1 MTRQPTP
8 TGELITNPR
17 ATPLVLP
24 APAGG
29 WLWPAWA
36 GIWAESLTLLAA
48 GFLFLTFL
56 QTKPGGENHDLIGV
70 RDHDGWYHTKMASL
84 LPTIGATQEFPWLQ
98 FVYFRQ
104 SSDKFVSHHF
114 GFHVLLLPFLAAAKW
129 ITGDILPGGR
139 WAVAAC
145 FGGILV
151 IANLLMR
158 HLGVPY
164 RWLWFALVLILPHQ
178 FFLRLGYVRAIA
190 PSLMLMLLLC
200 YFLTTRR
207 AIAAGVTIALYNQ
220 LYLGGVMFAG
230 VIVAV
235 FFACDFIGPAGDR
248 RFSIKMLASCAIGWL
263 VGVFGYPYAS
273 GMYEFL
279 LLQVFGTGLSPDIE
293 VGQEW
298 KPYQGVWWFIE
309 MAGPLLAVWSL
320 ALLLRLRFGPTLSG
334 PETAMLV
341 LNFGFLL
348 LTCKARRFIEYWP
361 AFGWLSAAALA
372 GPVLAKLAE
381 WWARDTEDEPEPA
394 VMARAIAIWVGLGL
408 VSVLAALA
416 IYRDVPYLSQWL
428 RQPRFDPARELLLD
442 TRFRAAVLLVAA
454 MAWVRAVDL
463 PRLSAGRYFARLGDA
478 VLVTALLLVCTIS
491 VSAPALASTRN
502 DLRSDYDTV
511 EIKQMMA
518 AIEADSKPGDII
530 FTDDWDCFGVYFYH
544 NSKNHY
550 IVGLDPKFTQ
560 DRRPDL
566 WERYVKVTRGQAPA
580 NSKIHWRARGGKK
593 ARDEEIRVD
602 LHDIRDHFR
611 ARYVIVDDDHK
622 PLARQ
627 LAKDVEFAE
636 LIYPCKTYADC
647 DDAKYLVFRVRDAAP
662 AASRSAAGETEAAS
676 GANAASGTNAAL
688 PGEIRYLCDLS
699 PRGSAVE
706 GAAALEGQ
714 PVFQCNKS
722 LRGGTLR
729 AGSQSHLRGI
739 AQRGDSKVEIA
750 LPPGFERFE
759 AALGA
764 TGYSAGQPVRVQVW
778 LDGEMVYELTATD
791 AGNLPVAIDVPLGAA
806 RKLQLVAT
814 SGAADAA
821 SRATEAPQIEV
832 TWASARIIA
841 GP

>member
-1 MTRQPTP
+1 MTRHTPPNAQPAP
-8 TGELITNPR
+8 DPR
-17 ATPLVLP
+17 ATPVAGDAAPRGLRTP
-24 APAGG
+24 ADDL
-29 WLWPAWA
+29 LWPAWV
-36 GIWAESLTLLAA
+36 GIWAESLALLAA

-56 QTKPGGENHDLIGV
+56 QTKPGGANGDLIGV

-114 GFHVLLLPFLAAAKW
+114 GFHVLLLPFLGVAKLL
-129 ITGDILPGGR
+129 TGDILAGGR

-263 VGVFGYPYAS
+263 IGVFGYPYAS

-372 GPVLAKLAE
+372 GPVLAKVAE

-394 VMARAIAIWVGLGL
+394 IMARAIAIWVGLGL
-408 VSVLAALA
+408 LGVFAAMVV
-416 IYRDVPYLSQWL
+416 YSDVPYVSSWF
-428 RQPRFDPARELLLD
+428 RQPRFEPARELLLD

-454 MAWVRAVDL
+454 MAWLRAVDL
-463 PRLSAGRYFARLGDA
+463 PRLSPMRYFARLGDA
-478 VLVTALLLVCTIS
+478 VLVTVMLLVCTIS
-491 VSAPALASTRN
+491 VAAPALASTRN
-502 DLRSDYDTV
+502 DLRSDYDTTA
-511 EIKQMMA
+511 IKKMMA

-580 NSKIHWRARGGKK
+580 NSRIHWRARGGKK

-622 PLARQ
+622 PLSRQ

-636 LIYPCKTYADC
+636 LIYPCQKYDEC
-647 DDAKYLVFRVRDAAP
+647 DDAKYLVFRIRDAAP
-662 AASRSAAGETEAAS
+662 AASRSAAAENGAAD
-676 GANAASGTNAAL
+676 GPNAAL

-699 PRGSAVE
+699 PRAAADE
-706 GAAALEGQ
+706 GAAALGGQ

-764 TGYSAGQPVRVQVW
+764 TGYSVEEPVRVQVW

-791 AGNLPVAIDVPLGAA
+791 AGNFPAAIDVPLGAA
-806 RKLQLVAT
+806 RKLQLAAT
-814 SGAADAA
+814 RGAAAA
-821 SRATEAPQIEV
+821 SRGTEGPPIEV
-832 TWASARIIA
+832 TWASARVVA